1 MLLKVSQNS
10 LEKNLCRSLFFSNV
24 AGRKL
29 ATPVQVFSFE
39 LEKKFKNTYFVFI
52 KPIRWGH
59 FRHSKISFVLP
70 RGNAETRS
78 LFLYFWVWDHISI
91 IAFARA
97 KIEYKITH
105 KGFIIKMKRR
115 DKCSI
120 NLKVLQSIDIC
131 LQNYSDLKNFKLVWV
146 FQMYYFFQISDFLW
160 LSHCVRYCKVKRK
173 ISSRCKISIWLE
185 SLQKPIDFHWFKNV
199 LLELS
204 SL

>member
-1 MLLKVSQNS
+1 M
-10 LEKNLCRSLFFSNV
+10 
-24 AGRKL
+24 
-29 ATPVQVFSFE
+29 FSFE

-52 KPIRWGH
+52 KPIRWGN

-146 FQMYYFFQISDFLW
+146 FQMYYFFQISDLLW
-160 LSHCVRYCKVKRK
+160 LSHCVRYCKVIRK